1 MTNKSIAMSVVTF
14 CLLALLSGCAS
25 TPEIDT
31 NRYAGPDLNDNSL
44 DVLFATEFPVAS
56 EAEALDQARQSLQQ
70 GDVDKTLFYYVRAL
84 QFQPDNIELLAQIGK
99 IQMQRNNHDLASR
112 AFLSALDLDDTHAPS
127 LEGLGLIYMANGRS
141 EQAID
146 KLKSAVAFDSQ
157 LWRAHNALG
166 VHADKSEDYSAALI
180 HYNMALSINP
190 DAADVLNN
198 RGYSRLLA
206 GDIDGATQDLYEAAE
221 IRKLPLA
228 WANLGK
234 LHATQGRY
242 NDAIATYSHV
252 MSEAHALNNTAQAA
266 IENGDISQAKFFL
279 NKAIQL
285 SPTYFP
291 AAEENLSLIARRELG
306 DDSFS
311 VLN

>member
-1 MTNKSIAMSVVTF
+1 MNTVTF
-14 CLLALLSGCAS
+14 CLFALLSGCAS

-31 NRYAGPDLNDNSL
+31 NKYAGPDLNDKSL
-44 DVLFATEFPVAS
+44 DVLFAAEFPVAT
-56 EAEALDQARQSLQQ
+56 EAEALDRAEQSLQQ
-70 GDVDKTLFYYVRAL
+70 GDVDKALFYYVRAL
-84 QFQPDNIELLAQIGK
+84 QFQPDNIELLAHIGD
-99 IQMQRNNHDLASR
+99 IHMQRNSHDLAGR
-112 AFLSALDLDDTHAPS
+112 AFLSALRLDETHAAS
-127 LEGLGLIYMANGRS
+127 LEGLGLIYMANGEN
-141 EQAID
+141 EQAVD
-146 KLKSAVAFDSQ
+146 NLRSAIASDSQ

-166 VHADKSEDYSAALI
+166 IYADKFEDYSAALG
-180 HYNMALSINP
+180 HYNTALSINP

-198 RGYSRLLA
+198 RGYSKLLA

-252 MSEAHALNNTAQAA
+252 MSDAHALNNTAQAA
-266 IENGDISQAKFFL
+266 IENGDLSQAKFFL

-291 AAEENLSLIARRELG
+291 AAEENLSLIAQRELR
-306 DDSFS
+306 DDSYS
-311 VLN
+311 IIN